1 MLALAETALSLFGF
15 AVFCVV
21 ILSGA
26 LSACLC
32 FMTLG
37 SYMSVLVAFETSP
50 YLAGTV
56 KSFGSLM
63 GAIPAEDL
71 RMDCAVC
78 AWRSPKF

>member
-1 MLALAETALSLFGF
+1 MLALTEAAFSLFGF

-21 ILSGA
+21 ILSSI

-37 SYMSVLVAFETSP
+37 FYVSVLVAFKTLL
-50 YLAGTV
+50 YLAGVV
-56 KSFGSLM
+56 KSFGSFM
-63 GAIPAEDL
+63 GAIPAEDFY
-71 RMDCAVC
+71 MDCAVC